1 MSRFVSLFCALSL
14 FVPAAASAQEAPAA
28 NGLTPVVD
36 RGIVLPKG
44 TGEVGLDLTVG
55 LSKGV
60 EAKRFFVESQ
70 NPAESY
76 SGLSFK
82 YGLIENLEL
91 GLATQL
97 GYQDPDFKWGGARIY
112 GKYGF
117 LPFLGAELGIRIPGE
132 KFGDNRVAIDVG
144 IPFKYA
150 VLPGML
156 AIHARPNLVVGF
168 ADKNSFAGGG
178 KAVQLSIVSSLG
190 VTFNATEALY
200 FDLSAGFNKA
210 LSPSADLQV
219 PLGIMAGYTV
229 IKQLDLYLTFQ
240 FLDLA
245 LSGAAIDTR
254 SIGLGGRFR
263 F

>member
-1 MSRFVSLFCALSL
+1 MSRFVSLFCVLSL
-14 FVPAAASAQEAPAA
+14 FVAVAASAQEAPAA

-44 TGEVGLDLTVG
+44 TGEVGLDLNVG
-55 LSKGV
+55 LTKGV

-70 NPAESY
+70 NPAERY

-82 YGLIENLEL
+82 YGLIDNLEL

-97 GYQDPDFKWGGARIY
+97 GYQDPDFKWGGAKIY

-117 LPFLGAELGIRIPGE
+117 LPFLGAELGILLPGE
-132 KFGDNRVAIDVG
+132 KFGDYRLSLDVG

-150 VLPGML
+150 ILPGML
-156 AIHARPNLVVGF
+156 AIHARPDLVIGF
-168 ADKNSFAGGG
+168 ADKNTVGGG
-178 KAVQLSIVSSLG
+178 KAVQLSIVSEVG

-200 FDLSAGFNKA
+200 FDVSAGFNKA
-210 LSPSADLQV
+210 LSPSANLQV

-245 LSGAAIDTR
+245 LSGAAIDQR